1 MSCGAA
7 VLSIGCGSGLFE
19 RILADRYG
27 IIVSKGIEPSA
38 AMAEIARKRGM
49 DMIVGTGEETDYG
62 IEQFDT
68 VLFNGCPCY
77 MQDLALALKKAY
89 AALRKGGKVV
99 VIDVPKESAVHGNM
113 NCLMDV
119 LL

>member
-1 MSCGAA
+1 
-7 VLSIGCGSGLFE
+7 
-19 RILADRYG
+19 
-27 IIVSKGIEPSA
+27 
-38 AMAEIARKRGM
+38 
-49 DMIVGTGEETDYG
+49 
-62 IEQFDT
+62 
-68 VLFNGCPCY
+68 

-113 NCLMDV
+113 SCSMDV